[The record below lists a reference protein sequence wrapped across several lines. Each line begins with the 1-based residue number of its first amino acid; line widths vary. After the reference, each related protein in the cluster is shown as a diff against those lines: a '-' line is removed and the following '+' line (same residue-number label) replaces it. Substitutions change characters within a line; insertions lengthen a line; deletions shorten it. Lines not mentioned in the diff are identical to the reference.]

1 MWEWME
7 KGGIVMYAIGGVS
20 LLGLMYMIYCLLSL
34 QKSRVLPSALIR
46 IVEDDSF
53 DPQDAETLCRKNGG
67 AFAEV
72 LLTVLLTRTA
82 GRDEAEALVEGAG
95 RRAAHE
101 LSRGTIVLEVVAAIS
116 PLLGLLGTVTGMYN
130 VFGRL
135 AEVGVREAGQ
145 LSGGI
150 SEALVTTIA
159 GLVVAIPAYVAFTWF
174 SRKVDDLV
182 LEMERYAVALM
193 LKVRD

>member
-20 LLGLMYMIYCLLSL
+20 LLGLMYMVYCFLSL
-34 QKSRVLPSALIR
+34 RKGRVLPAALIK

-53 DPQDAETLCRKNGG
+53 NLQDAETLCRKNGG

-72 LLTVLLTRTA
+72 LLTVLLTRSA
-82 GRDEAEALVEGAG
+82 GREEAEALVEGAG
-95 RRAAHE
+95 RRAAHD

-135 AEVGVREAGQ
+135 AQVGVREAGQ

-193 LKVRD
+193 LKVRG